1 MDRSNRGK
9 ILADQKQRSAIV
21 DIDPDLILDSAEAGI
36 RSSVL
41 NHIDLCASYTGT
53 DIFLLKPRNTESSS
67 AGASYGNGVD
77 SGLDQRFRVNIF
89 GDMESVE
96 HAKTRAL
103 MMIDQIVHIPKMQ
116 LQKRQTDNLDSSSTR
131 SM

>member
-1 MDRSNRGK
+1 
-9 ILADQKQRSAIV
+9 V
-21 DIDPDLILDSAEAGI
+21 DIDPDLILDGAETGI

-41 NHIDLCASYTGT
+41 SHIDLCAKYTGT
-53 DIFLLKPRNTESSS
+53 DIFLLKPRNAEPLSS
-67 AGASYGNGVD
+67 GASYGSAVD

-103 MMIDQIVHIPKMQ
+103 MMIDQIVRQPKFIHGNNANY
-116 LQKRQTDNLDSSSTR
+116 DIA
-131 SM
+131 